1 MCPIGY
7 EQTPT
12 MPTDAYTPKEN
23 LYESSPWIIIG
34 EISKM
39 NPVFHVKPWNLIYTD
54 IDCAFPRFFNI
65 RKTELGV

>member
-12 MPTDAYTPKEN
+12 MPTDAYAPKEN
-23 LYESSPWIIIG
+23 LCESSPWIIIG

-39 NPVFHVKPWNLIYTD
+39 NPVFHVKSWD
-54 IDCAFPRFFNI
+54 
-65 RKTELGV
+65 